1 MNAAQNSA
9 SVGLAAINAL
19 YNTGFLDVFSGTQPV
34 TPETALS
41 GNTLLVSGLFAAS
54 AFAAPA
60 FSSGFQRSAATFSAA
75 SYAPVASGT
84 ASFARAY
91 KADHTTVIA
100 DYTVGTTGTDIIA
113 GSTSIATG
121 VNVSFAMTNTMP
133 AV

>member
-19 YNTGFLDVFSGTQPV
+19 YNSGFLDVFNGTQPT

-41 GNTLLVSGLFAAS
+41 GNTLLVSGLFSAS
-54 AFAAPA
+54 AFGAPA
-60 FSSGFQRSAATFSAA
+60 FSSGFQRSTGSFTAA

-91 KADHTTVIA
+91 KSDHTTVIA